1 MEYPERQLIGRTV
14 AEDVAMALWIEGV
27 PRAERERLAARALVS
42 VGMTP
47 ERFALRVP
55 ASLSEGEKRRV
66 ALAGLLAEPAQL
78 LLLDEPTAGLDP
90 EGRRA
95 LRAALDAL
103 RARERTVI
111 LASHDLDFVHAVA
124 DRVIVLARE
133 EGEIARVV
141 GDGAPGEIFRD
152 AAVLAE
158 AGLPAPD
165 VVILEDALRTAGLLH
180 DASPRDAD
188 ALVELVAQGRMPSGS
203 STTEASTDN
212 VGAGA
217 A

>member
-1 MEYPERQLIGRTV
+1 
-14 AEDVAMALWIEGV
+14 
-27 PRAERERLAARALVS
+27 
-42 VGMTP
+42 
-47 ERFALRVP
+47 
-55 ASLSEGEKRRV
+55 
-66 ALAGLLAEPAQL
+66 
-78 LLLDEPTAGLDP
+78 
-90 EGRRA
+90 
-95 LRAALDAL
+95 
-103 RARERTVI
+103 VI

-133 EGEIARVV
+133 EGETARVV
-141 GDGAPGEIFRD
+141 GDGAPGVIFRD

-165 VVILEDALRTAGLLH
+165 VVIVEDALRAAGLLH

-188 ALVELVAQGRMPSGS
+188 ALVDQVAQGRMASGF
-203 STTEASTDN
+203 STTRASADN